1 VPVAIDPDG
10 AMSRTGIIGFTL
22 VGCSMR
28 NDRAIV
34 TRGVYGVDDHL
45 WVIRLSDG
53 KILAHR
59 TYAANQLANISTSP
73 DTTLVVENSAKSS
86 GQIAA
91 AAPST
96 VIRRASDMSV
106 VRTLDASAGVLGFNS
121 DSSMALVNTSPWV
134 SSGVPTHLQLIEVQT
149 GKVLWHYE
157 GDEVLAGLPLAQPN
171 GKDFALMLKGTAD
184 STQHP
189 SVTVVLVHG
198 DGTAT
203 VIPGSYVHL

>member
-1 VPVAIDPDG
+1 
-10 AMSRTGIIGFTL
+10 
-22 VGCSMR
+22 
-28 NDRAIV
+28 
-34 TRGVYGVDDHL
+34 VYGIEEHL

-53 KILAHR
+53 KILTHR
-59 TYAANQLANISTSP
+59 TYAANQLANITTSL
-73 DTTLVVENSAKSS
+73 DTTLVVENSARSS

-106 VRTLDASAGVLGFNS
+106 VLTLDAGSGVLGFNS
-121 DSSMALVNTSPWV
+121 DDSMALVTTSPWA
-134 SSGVPTHLQLIEVQT
+134 SGVATHMALLEVQT
-149 GKVLWHYE
+149 GKVLWRYE
-157 GDEVLAGLPLAQPN
+157 GSEVLAGFQAQPN

-203 VIPGSYVHL
+203 TIPGSYVHL